1 MKMSQQ
7 TCIGCCAWDGSVAGE
22 FASDGT
28 YFIVVQFDNKVD
40 NKVQTTSITLFRD

>member
-28 YFIVVQFDNKVD
+28 YFIVVQFDNKV
-40 NKVQTTSITLFRD
+40 QTTSITLFRD